1 MVGMKS
7 ISHISQFRHMQKV
20 GSPQKITVFSCE
32 FESGQGTAE
41 RWVHQSSC
49 VFASMRYLVMFWFG
63 PWSHGLF
70 SFLTHLFTG
79 NQGAPQGLGREIQ
92 NTGPVAFWCFLSMLV
107 PQADKQMTGGWGALS
122 LNWSQSTNCRPKSP
136 TKKRQSC
143 KRHTLGFIAVD
154 WEFLPGFCFAVPCHI
169 ACSGP
174 CRMSDFGK
182 ESSKSMAE
190 VSRLS
195 ALLEATGLAIP
206 LQFPVD
212 SEDLN
217 RFYRF
222 NLIQRLG

>member
-1 MVGMKS
+1 
-7 ISHISQFRHMQKV
+7 
-20 GSPQKITVFSCE
+20 
-32 FESGQGTAE
+32 
-41 RWVHQSSC
+41 
-49 VFASMRYLVMFWFG
+49 MFWFG

-92 NTGPVAFWCFLSMLV
+92 NTGPVSFWCFLSVLV
-107 PQADKQMTGGWGALS
+107 PQADKQMTGGWGPLS

-143 KRHTLGFIAVD
+143 KRHMLGFIAVD
-154 WEFLPGFCFAVPCHI
+154 WEFLPGFCFAVPCRI
-169 ACSGP
+169 VCSGL

-195 ALLEATGLAIP
+195 ALLEASGLAIQP
-206 LQFPVD
+206 SWKFQVD

-217 RFYRF
+217 RFHTL